1 MRGHGG
7 GHTFNSFPVA
17 AGPEAA
23 GGRLRELS
31 FQFFPSCCRWRRCR
45 SSPRCGRGSLSILS
59 QLLLFLTNTVG
70 GMGDEITFNS
80 FPVAADG
87 QPFSFDLLPQPLK
100 RLFQFFPSCCGSSRP
115 SREGSVEIAFNSF
128 PVAAASEAT
137 GAWGACRQLSI
148 LSQLLPQVGCASTP
162 SIGSYTFNS
171 FPVAARKR
179 RLFGLRWP

>member
-100 RLFQFFPSCCGSSRP
+100 RLFQFFPSCCKAP
-115 SREGSVEIAFNSF
+115 SKAQDKDKKRIN
-128 PVAAASEAT
+128 
-137 GAWGACRQLSI
+137 LSI
-148 LSQLLPQVGCASTP
+148 LSQLLPLTKAQEFKPRVE
-162 SIGSYTFNS
+162 TFNS
-171 FPVAARKR
+171 FPVAARPPSP
-179 RLFGLRWP
+179 GP